1 VNNLHLVRF
10 AGESVL
16 AWLRL
21 LCACL
26 ALLLLAGCEQTVYD
40 KEHNIMYLGMFKLE
54 LETEFPDPEHRALVA
69 AALEDQLPGWNPQP
83 VKHLL
88 DRPGVKYGYTPLMLA
103 VRAQRR
109 RSTTWLLEHGAN
121 PNYRTPDKLPNG
133 KENPLGGRSALH
145 YAVNVGHQS
154 IATLLFDHGADPNLF
169 GLVYPVFFET
179 MNLGR
184 GDGTLFRLF
193 IERGADINLR
203 HRPHGRTVLMHAST
217 RGHCAAALRLID
229 LGADV
234 HARTRVRLGSG
245 VGRVRMNNP
254 LEDDW
259 MYINI
264 LAVDYNH
271 IDLND
276 QNTEGKCYAQVKRAL
291 VARGVTFPQFDKRD
305 IQTWLREKTPITP
318 ELLRRHGADDD
329 TVRRVMKWYEDEILL
344 PPEFRTQ

>member
-1 VNNLHLVRF
+1 
-10 AGESVL
+10 
-16 AWLRL
+16 
-21 LCACL
+21 
-26 ALLLLAGCEQTVYD
+26 
-40 KEHNIMYLGMFKLE
+40 
-54 LETEFPDPEHRALVA
+54 
-69 AALEDQLPGWNPQP
+69 
-83 VKHLL
+83 
-88 DRPGVKYGYTPLMLA
+88 MLA
-103 VRAQRR
+103 VWAQRS
-109 RSTTWLLEHGAN
+109 RSVQWLLEQGAD
-121 PNYRTPDKLPNG
+121 PNYRIPRG
-133 KENPLGGRSALH
+133 KTSRNPLANDSPLH
-145 YAVNVGHQS
+145 YAVNVGHQK
-154 IATLLFDHGADPNLF
+154 IATLLFDHGADPNLQ
-169 GLVYPVFFET
+169 GAVYPVFFET
-179 MNLGR
+179 MDLGR

-203 HRPHGRTVLMHAST
+203 DIPHGRTVLMHAST

-234 HARTRVRLGSG
+234 HARTRVRLG
-245 VGRVRMNNP
+245 GRFRMNNP

>member
-1 VNNLHLVRF
+1 M
-10 AGESVL
+10 S

-21 LCACL
+21 LCACI
-26 ALLLLAGCEQTVYD
+26 ALVLLAGCEQTVYD

-54 LETEFPDPEHRALVA
+54 LETEFPDPAHRALVV
-69 AALEDQLPGWNPQP
+69 AALENQLPGWNPQP

-88 DRPGVKYGYTPLMLA
+88 DRPGVKYFVTPLMLA
-103 VRAQRR
+103 VWAQRS
-109 RSTTWLLEHGAN
+109 RSVQWLLEQGAD
-121 PNYRTPDKLPNG
+121 PNYRVPRYKTG
-133 KENPLGGRSALH
+133 QNPLAKRSPLH
-145 YAVNVGHQS
+145 FAVNRGHEK
-154 IATLLFDHGADPNLF
+154 ITRLLFDHGADPNLF

-179 MNLGR
+179 MDQGR

-203 HRPHGRTVLMHAST
+203 EGPLDTPVLGYAAK

-234 HARTRVRLGSG
+234 HAKTRMGLAGGHRMKN
-245 VGRVRMNNP
+245 RV
-254 LEDDW
+254 DD
-259 MYINI
+259 
-264 LAVDYNH
+264 DYVYVNE
-271 IDLND
+271 IAAPFNGIELDETRD
-276 QNTEGKCYAQVKRAL
+276 EGKCYAQVKRAL

-344 PPEFRTQ
+344 PPEFRDQ

>member
-1 VNNLHLVRF
+1 
-10 AGESVL
+10 
-16 AWLRL
+16 
-21 LCACL
+21 
-26 ALLLLAGCEQTVYD
+26 
-40 KEHNIMYLGMFKLE
+40 
-54 LETEFPDPEHRALVA
+54 
-69 AALEDQLPGWNPQP
+69 
-83 VKHLL
+83 
-88 DRPGVKYGYTPLMLA
+88 MLA

-169 GLVYPVFFET
+169 GLVDPVFFET
-179 MNLGR
+179 MDRGR

-203 HRPHGRTVLMHAST
+203 DRPYGRTVLMHAST
-217 RGHCAAALRLID
+217 NGHCAAALRLID

-234 HARTRVRLGSG
+234 HARTRVGLG
-245 VGRVRMNNP
+245 GRFRMNNP

-276 QNTEGKCYAQVKRAL
+276 QSTEGKCYAKVKRAL
-291 VARGVTFPQFDKRD
+291 VARGVTFPQFDDRN
-305 IQTWLREKTPITP
+305 ILTWRREKTQITP
-318 ELLRRHGADDD
+318 ELLRQHGADDD
-329 TVRRVMKWYEDEILL
+329 TVRRIMKWYEDEILL
-344 PPEFRTQ
+344 PPEFRNQ

>member
-1 VNNLHLVRF
+1 MNTLALVRT
-10 AGESVL
+10 AGVSGH

-21 LCACL
+21 LCMGL
-26 ALLLLAGCEQTVYD
+26 ALLLLAGCERDPYD
-40 KEHNIMYLGMFKLE
+40 KEHNIMHLGAFKLE
-54 LETEFPDPEHRALVA
+54 LETEFPDPEHRALVV
-69 AALEDQLPGWNPQP
+69 AALEDQLPGWSPQP

-88 DRPGVKYGYTPLMLA
+88 DRPGVKHGYTPLMLA

-109 RSTTWLLEHGAN
+109 RSTTWLLEQGAN
-121 PNYRTPDKLPNG
+121 PNYRTPNKLSNG

-145 YAVNVGHQS
+145 YAVNVGHQK
-154 IATLLFDHGADPNLF
+154 IVTLLFDHGADPNLF

-179 MNLGR
+179 MDLGR

-203 HRPHGRTVLMHAST
+203 EGPLDTPVLGYAAK

-234 HARTRVRLGSG
+234 HAKTRMGLAGGHRMKD
-245 VGRVRMNNP
+245 RV
-254 LEDDW
+254 DD
-259 MYINI
+259 
-264 LAVDYNH
+264 DYVYVNE
-271 IDLND
+271 IAAPFNGIELDETRD
-276 QNTEGKCYAQVKRAL
+276 EGKCYAQVKRAL
-291 VARGVTFPQFDKRD
+291 IARGVTFPQFDKRD
-305 IQTWLREKTPITP
+305 INTWLREKTPITP

-344 PPEFRTQ
+344 PPEFRDQ